1 MKNLLNQLLPPATR
15 YLNSLLIALL
25 ISGVSVCNAQKT
37 EAEIKQDNKKA
48 EVKEFLDNWTPYIPE
63 MSKGKVTYGV
73 STVAHSGA
81 VSATINVASNA
92 PANFYQFFRDVKNVK
107 PGEFYEFSMWI
118 KTENVA
124 NGVGAFM
131 GIGALDPNPPFD
143 RMFSSDSERVTK
155 NTDWTRVTAP
165 ILVPEGVHSLRMI
178 ILLNGTGQAWYDDIQ
193 LKKLDTFQDIKK
205 GELIS
210 VNVTDKI
217 TTKQFIGFG
226 YEDDAFFFNDENQLT
241 NGAQYISPEDLKLR
255 ADRIEELAPSV
266 IATLFWW
273 DAISPSHDINKITY
287 DTRKMRDL
295 VKTLEV
301 HQKAG
306 AKVFMGDV
314 HWGWDKN
321 NFTYNDKNVEK
332 GAKAYADLI
341 KYLVKDKGLNCIEFV
356 CVSGEVD
363 MVFEKLGGSFDTY
376 LKAVRI
382 LRKELDKAGLQ
393 NVKIIGDKSG
403 GFVWLDEIVPI
414 LDDQFD
420 IFTIHEYPEPTQVSV
435 VDYRMKRTLDI
446 VKRHSKP
453 IGKDEN
459 GLVYKPTFLYEIG
472 ANKAGDG
479 GAASAMSPTYDYGLL
494 CANTAIL
501 GLNNGIVGGSV
512 WCLHSMYYPGYNMM
526 NYGVW
531 EFKDNNWKIR
541 PVFYGY
547 GLFSKFARPG
557 MQPLGVVTKPL
568 CYNLTA
574 GALKSKSGEYIFY
587 AVNLSSKNT
596 TLKISG
602 LPDGKYDVYEYSENR
617 LPKMNDKLYGKIN
630 ALKTDQIWSPE
641 MKTIPIQKKSIL
653 MLKKK

>member
-1 MKNLLNQLLPPATR
+1 MKNLLNRLLTPDTR
-15 YLNSLLIALL
+15 HLNSLLLALL
-25 ISGVSVCNAQKT
+25 IISVSVCNAGKT
-37 EAEIKQDNKKA
+37 EAEIKQDEKNA
-48 EVKEFLDNWTPYIPE
+48 EAKEFLDNWKPYIPE
-63 MSKGKVTYGV
+63 MAKGKVTYGV

-92 PANFYQFFRDVKNVK
+92 PANFYQFFRDIENVK
-107 PGEFYEFSMWI
+107 PGEFYELSMWI

-143 RMFSSDSERVTK
+143 RIFSCDSERVTK

-165 ILVPEGVHSLRMI
+165 ILVPEGVHSLRII

-193 LKKLDTFQDIKK
+193 LKKLDTFKKIKE

-210 VNVTDKI
+210 VNVTDKV

-241 NGAQYISPEDLKLR
+241 NGAQYMSPEDLKLR
-255 ADRIEELAPSV
+255 ADRIEELDPSV

-273 DAISPSHDINKITY
+273 DAISPSRDINKITY

-295 VKTLEV
+295 IKTLEV

-314 HWGWDKN
+314 HWGWDKD
-321 NFTYNDKNVEK
+321 NFTYNEKNVEK
-332 GAKAYADLI
+332 GAKEYANLL
-341 KYLVKDKGLNCIEFV
+341 KYLIKDKGLNCIEFV

-363 MVFEKLGGSFDTY
+363 MVFEKLGGSFETY

-382 LRKELDKAGLQ
+382 LRKELDKAGLK

-414 LDDQFD
+414 LDDQFG
-420 IFTIHEYPEPTQVSV
+420 IFTIHEYPEPTQVHV

-446 VKRHSKP
+446 VKNHSKP
-453 IGKDEN
+453 IGKDKN
-459 GLVYKPTFLYEIG
+459 GSVYKPTFLYEIG

-479 GAASAMSPTYDYGLL
+479 GAASLMSPTYDYGLL
-494 CANTAIL
+494 CANIAVL

-526 NYGVW
+526 NYGIW
-531 EFKDNNWKIR
+531 EFKDKDWKIR

-557 MQPLGVVTKPL
+557 MLPLKINTAPVFTDFSSGV
-568 CYNLTA
+568 
-574 GALKSKSGEYIFY
+574 LKDKNGKYIFF
-587 AVNLSSKNT
+587 AVNLSDKNIKA
-596 TLKISG
+596 KITG
-602 LPDGKYDVYEYSENR
+602 LPKANFEIYEYAKDR
-617 LPKMNDKLYGKIN
+617 LPKSGDKLYGKIA
-630 ALKTDQIWSPE
+630 ALKTG
-641 MKTIPIQKKSIL
+641 KTINPANKSLQVKAETII
-653 MLKKK
+653 MLKQK